1 MEMII
6 VLLMMW
12 GFPLLGYLAFALPAL
27 FYLRRR
33 EMDDT
38 SRAVWTLAIIA
49 IPIMGAVAFVIMQ
62 PGQQRSVR

>member
-6 VLLMMW
+6 AMLMM
-12 GFPLLGYLAFALPAL
+12 GFPLLVYLAFALPAL
-27 FYLRRR
+27 FHLRRR

-38 SRAVWTLAIIA
+38 SRAVWALAIIA

-62 PGQQRSVR
+62 PGQPRGA